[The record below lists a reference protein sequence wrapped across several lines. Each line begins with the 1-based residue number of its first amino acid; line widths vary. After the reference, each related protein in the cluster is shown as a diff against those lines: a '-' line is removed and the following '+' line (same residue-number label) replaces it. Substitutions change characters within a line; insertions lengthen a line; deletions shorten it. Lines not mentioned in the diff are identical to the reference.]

1 MALGRVIGKTQGFYD
16 VKCGDKI
23 YQLKLKG
30 TLKKDNNKYNCVIGD
45 IVEISEE
52 QNTIISVYDRKNI
65 LDRPLISNIDYA
77 LIFWSLIDP
86 PFDIISFQK
95 NLLHFEMQNIKV
107 ILVINKID
115 LIIDYESKIN
125 ELKNI
130 FKLIDIYCISIK
142 ENIGTEKLIEY
153 IKDKTV
159 VLSGVSGVGKS
170 SFINNILGEAV
181 TQVGCISNKTK
192 KGKNTTIVT
201 KYYEKQN
208 FRIFDTPGYSSVS
221 IPKFNDDIE
230 VMHWISEFKPY
241 LNMCKFKDCIHI
253 NEPGCVI
260 KQKVSQNEINIIRY
274 DFYKSII
281 ERKFDDKKN

>member
-16 VKCGDKI
+16 VKYGDKI

-30 TLKKDNNKYNCVIGD
+30 TLKKDNNKYNCIIGD
-45 IVEISEE
+45 IVEISED
-52 QNTIISVYDRKNI
+52 QNIIISVHDRKNI

-115 LIIDYESKIN
+115 LVFDYESKIN

-142 ENIGTEKLIEY
+142 ENIGTR
-153 IKDKTV
+153 KT
-159 VLSGVSGVGKS
+159 
-170 SFINNILGEAV
+170 A
-181 TQVGCISNKTK
+181 
-192 KGKNTTIVT
+192 
-201 KYYEKQN
+201 
-208 FRIFDTPGYSSVS
+208 RI
-221 IPKFNDDIE
+221 
-230 VMHWISEFKPY
+230 
-241 LNMCKFKDCIHI
+241 
-253 NEPGCVI
+253 
-260 KQKVSQNEINIIRY
+260 
-274 DFYKSII
+274 YK
-281 ERKFDDKKN
+281 R